1 LLTTTATPIRAIT
14 NAIAAVSLVLG
25 FAGCS
30 GEVDTEARTL
40 RSGRQIDVF
49 RVFTTDSSKG
59 PMLHY
64 FYITRHF
71 REPAEFEREWSEV
84 LDDAQAEADKRKASE
99 LMLVGSER
107 DAWLI
112 ARLFRE
118 VERTRFFRKEQDHW
132 VEVPFK

>member
-1 LLTTTATPIRAIT
+1 MRPLTKI
-14 NAIAAVSLVLG
+14 IAAALFSLIV
-25 FAGCS
+25 AACS
-30 GEVDTEARTL
+30 GEVDTEVRTL

-49 RVFTTDSSKG
+49 RIFTTDSSRG
-59 PMLHY
+59 LVLHY

-71 REPAEFEREWSEV
+71 REPAEFEPEWSEV
-84 LDDAQAEADKRKASE
+84 VDDAQAEADKRKASD

-112 ARLFRE
+112 ARVFRE
-118 VERTRFFRKEQDHW
+118 VERTRFFRKEPDHW